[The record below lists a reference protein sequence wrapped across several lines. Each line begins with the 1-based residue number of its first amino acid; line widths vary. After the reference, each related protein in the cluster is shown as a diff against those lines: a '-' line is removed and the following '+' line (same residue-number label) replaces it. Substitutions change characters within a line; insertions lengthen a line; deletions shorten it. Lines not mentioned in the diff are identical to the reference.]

1 MNRTSPLVEIEHL
14 TKLFPVKAGAFGG
27 GHSFLSAVD
36 DVSLT
41 IDEGETL
48 GLVGE
53 SGSGKTTLARLAL
66 RLLPLTSGA
75 IRIGGL
81 DVHGADRRQLRDL
94 RRRAQIVFQD
104 PYSSLDPRMSVG
116 SIVAEGLQ
124 GLTRGERDLK
134 VSDLLDQVGLPPAF
148 ARRHP
153 HQLSGGQRQ
162 RVSIARALAVGPEFL
177 VLDEPVS
184 ALDVSVQSQVLNVLS
199 DLQTSLGLTYLFI
212 SHDLTIVR
220 HLANRIAV
228 MYLGK
233 LVELAPADA
242 IFESPRHPYTQ
253 ALLSA
258 MPMLDRSERRE
269 RIILTGDI
277 PSPIDPPQQCRF
289 APRCFR
295 HIETCWQSV
304 PPLESHGSG
313 HLLACFNP
321 VPPASG
327 VEQAQPAVSP
337 GGP

>member
-1 MNRTSPLVEIEHL
+1 MSATRPLVEIEHL
-14 TKLFPVKAGAFGG
+14 TKVFPVRKSGLGG
-27 GHSFLSAVD
+27 GKGLLSAVD

-41 IDEGETL
+41 IDRGETL

-66 RLLPLTSGA
+66 RLVQPTSGA

-81 DVHGADRRQLRDL
+81 DVHGADKRRLRDL

-124 GLTRGERDLK
+124 GLSRRERDLR
-134 VSDLLDQVGLPPAF
+134 VSELLDRVGLPPAF

-199 DLQTSLGLTYLFI
+199 ELQASLGLTYLFI
-212 SHDLTIVR
+212 SHDLTVVR
-220 HLANRIAV
+220 HLATRIAV

-233 LVELAPADA
+233 LVELAPADEL
-242 IFESPRHPYTQ
+242 FENPRHPYTQ

-258 MPMLDRSERRE
+258 LPTLDRAERRA

-277 PSPIDPPQQCRF
+277 PSPIDPPPQCRF
-289 APRCFR
+289 AARCFR
-295 HIETCWQSV
+295 QTDTCWQLV
-304 PPLESHGSG
+304 PPLERRGAD

-321 VPPASG
+321 LPSTNGGEVPGPAARSG
-327 VEQAQPAVSP
+327 GS
-337 GGP
+337 

>member
-1 MNRTSPLVEIEHL
+1 MSGASPLVEVEHL
-14 TKLFPVKAGAFGG
+14 TKVFPVKKGAFGG
-27 GHSFLSAVD
+27 GHSLLSAVD

-41 IDEGETL
+41 IGKGETL

-53 SGSGKTTLARLAL
+53 SGSGKTTLARLVL

-81 DVHGADRRQLRDL
+81 DVHGSDRRRLRDL

-116 SIVAEGLQ
+116 SIVAEGLR

-134 VSDLLDQVGLPPAF
+134 VSELLDRVGLPPAF

-162 RVSIARALAVGPEFL
+162 RVSIARALAIGPEFL
-177 VLDEPVS
+177 VLDEPFS

-199 DLQTSLGLTYLFI
+199 DLQSSLGLTYLFI
-212 SHDLTIVR
+212 SHDLTVVR
-220 HLANRIAV
+220 HLADRIAV

-233 LVELAPADA
+233 LVELAPADDL
-242 IFESPRHPYTQ
+242 FESPRHPYTK

-258 MPMLDRSERRE
+258 MPMLDKADRRE

-277 PSPIDPPQQCRF
+277 PSPIDPPPQCRF

-295 HIETCWQSV
+295 HIELCWQSV
-304 PPLESHGSG
+304 PPLESRGAEHFA
-313 HLLACFNP
+313 ACFNP
-321 VPPASG
+321 LPPDSAI
-327 VEQAQPAVSP
+327 EPAQPVVSS

>member
-1 MNRTSPLVEIEHL
+1 VNAAGPLVEVEHL
-14 TKLFPVKAGAFGG
+14 TKEFPVKKGAFGG
-27 GHSFLSAVD
+27 GHSVLSAVD

-41 IDEGETL
+41 IDRGETL

-53 SGSGKTTLARLAL
+53 SGSGKTTLARLVL

-81 DVHGADRRQLRDL
+81 DVHDADKRRLRDL

-116 SIVAEGLQ
+116 SIVAEGLR
-124 GLTRGERDLK
+124 GLTRSERDRK
-134 VSDLLDQVGLPPAF
+134 VSEQLDRVGLPGAF

-162 RVSIARALAVGPEFL
+162 RVSIARALAIGPEFL

-199 DLQTSLGLTYLFI
+199 ELQSSLGLTYLFI
-212 SHDLTIVR
+212 SHDLTVVR
-220 HLANRIAV
+220 HLADRIAV

-233 LVELAPADA
+233 LVELAPADEL
-242 IFESPRHPYTQ
+242 FESPRHPYTQ

-258 MPMLDRSERRE
+258 MPMLDRAERRE

-277 PSPIDPPQQCRF
+277 PSPIDPPEQCRF
-289 APRCFR
+289 AARCFR
-295 HIETCWQSV
+295 HTDVCWKSV
-304 PPLESHGSG
+304 PPLEPRGAEH
-313 HLLACFNP
+313 HVACFNP
-321 VPPASG
+321 LPPRSG
-327 VEQAQPAVSP
+327 VESAQSVSS
-337 GGP
+337 GGH